1 MNALVGLHN
10 NADKK
15 DEREY
20 NLTLL
25 KDKLYNAY
33 ENVNEVVISVES
45 NVINFNYNITIT
57 GIDIEERSKDY
68 INMYVC
74 NDWAEFTVYIDPD
87 TTIDYDMVLDTFII
101 ANGSSK
107 IYITFD

>member
-1 MNALVGLHN
+1 MMNALVGLHN

-33 ENVNEVVISVES
+33 ENVKEIVISVES
-45 NVINFNYNITIT
+45 DAINFNYSITIT
-57 GIDIEERSKDY
+57 GIDIEESKDF
-68 INMYVC
+68 INMYIC
-74 NDWAEFTVYIDPD
+74 NDWAEFTIYINPD
-87 TTIDYDMVLDTFII
+87 TIIEYDMILDTFMIDY
-101 ANGSSK
+101 GSK